1 MGLYGRQGSVNRG
14 VAGRHCGKGSCPP
27 YASFAALIVYAGLIL
42 AINTAIVIE
51 EVSHSRTPQV

>member
-1 MGLYGRQGSVNRG
+1 MDLYGGQDNVNRR
-14 VAGRHCGKGSCPP
+14 VAGRHCGKGSYPP
-27 YASFAALIVYAGLIL
+27 YASVVALIVYVDLIL